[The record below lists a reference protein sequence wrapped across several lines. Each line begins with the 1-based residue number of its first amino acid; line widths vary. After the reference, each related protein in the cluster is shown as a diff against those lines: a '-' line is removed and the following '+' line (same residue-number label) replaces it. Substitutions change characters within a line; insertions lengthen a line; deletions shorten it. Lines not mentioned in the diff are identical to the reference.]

1 MSIIAPLDVTCVIL
15 TFNEEIHL
23 DRCLSAIAPHV
34 ARTVIVD
41 SLSTDQ
47 TLAIAERHG
56 AQVLQNPF
64 VNHAMQFNWGLI
76 HADIKTAWTLRLDAD
91 EYFDAAGLAALYE
104 LVASAPADIGAVA
117 FRRGVVFQGCR
128 IRHGGIDEV
137 MLTRLWRTGQAKIEA
152 RWMDEHVEVLEGRT
166 FIETRGAIVDETLRD
181 LHWFTRKH
189 NAYATRQMVE
199 HILRERGKQVSE
211 DSKLNVHAATKRAM
225 RERLYVPAPMFWRAL
240 AYFIYRYLLKGGW
253 RDGRV
258 GLVYHGLQGLW
269 NFMLVD
275 MRLAEA
281 RATIAQV
288 GWNEFVKQL
297 KTDHGIDLTDSAGE
311 PSAG

>member
-1 MSIIAPLDVTCVIL
+1 MSRTAPLDVTCVIL
-15 TFNEEIHL
+15 TFNEELHL

-41 SLSTDQ
+41 SISTDR
-47 TLAIAERHG
+47 TLAIAQEYG

-64 VNHAMQFNWGLI
+64 VNHALQFNWGLTL
-76 HADIKTAWTLRLDAD
+76 ADIKTAWTLRLDAD
-91 EYFDAAGLAALYE
+91 EYFTAEGLDAVRE
-104 LVASAPADIGAVA
+104 LVANAPADIGAVA
-117 FRRGVVFQGCR
+117 FRRGVVFRGCR

-137 MLTRLWRTGQAKIEA
+137 MLTRLWRTGQARIEA
-152 RWMDEHVEVLEGRT
+152 RWMDEHVEVLEGST
-166 FIETRGAIVDETLRD
+166 YVETRGAIVDETLRD

-199 HILRERGKQVSE
+199 HILRERGKQMSS
-211 DSKLNVHAATKRAM
+211 DSKLNVHAAAKRAM

-240 AYFIYRYLLKGGW
+240 AYFVYRYLGKGGW
-253 RDGRV
+253 RDGRA

-275 MRLAEA
+275 MRLTEA
-281 RATIAQV
+281 RATISRI
-288 GWNEFVKQL
+288 GWNGFVEEL
-297 KTDHGIDLTDSAGE
+297 KKDHGIDLTDSADE
-311 PSAG
+311 PTL